1 MLGFPMDVV
10 HKSVGGCWSH
20 NPNTGNTL
28 VPVSS
33 VAYMPSKGSPFRR
46 FPSMKGKTKRKGSK
60 QQKHAKAVMT
70 WSKEHMYYCRM
81 HGQEMKGL
89 LKIYLII

>member
-1 MLGFPMDVV
+1 MWCTGQWVAA
-10 HKSVGGCWSH
+10 GSH

-33 VAYMPSKGSPFRR
+33 VVYMPSKGSPFRR

-70 WSKEHMYYCRM
+70 WSKEHMYYC
-81 HGQEMKGL
+81 
-89 LKIYLII
+89 